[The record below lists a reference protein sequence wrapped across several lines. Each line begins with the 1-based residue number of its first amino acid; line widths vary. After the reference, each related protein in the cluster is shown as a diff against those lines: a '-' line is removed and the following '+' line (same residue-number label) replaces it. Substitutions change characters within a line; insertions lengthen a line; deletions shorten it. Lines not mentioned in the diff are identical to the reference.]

1 MFGHAAN
8 RLQAVRARG
17 VGGARGL
24 TIFSEDARTMKP
36 ESYPWKTW
44 AARAHRPTLP
54 ATTHTQCTL
63 TYWLTNYRYANPS
76 QRIQNNVS
84 QNKSTGSPELKSR
97 SLDTPHTR
105 ALCVTVWH
113 NPGPRRSGGRPVKY
127 PSCRRGG
134 APAALT
140 SRAGCSHGGATRTA
154 PRPPSRFRRA
164 PTRLFSVPKIQ
175 DSDPA
180 SQSQRT
186 CRPPPV
192 TLPHTA
198 TPLFLLRS
206 LTDEPATTSAD
217 VNIEQIDRSLI

>member
-36 ESYPWKTW
+36 ESYPWKTR

-84 QNKSTGSPELKSR
+84 QNKSTGSPESKSR

-113 NPGPRRSGGRPVKY
+113 SPGPRRCGGRPGEVSKL
-127 PSCRRGG
+127 PAWRSARCTHLTSGLFTRRSDTHCA
-134 APAALT
+134 APALAV
-140 SRAGCSHGGATRTA
+140 SPRSHPTIFGAKNPGFRSSIAIAANMPTATRHA
-154 PRPPSRFRRA
+154 PTHSYTTIFATIANRRA
-164 PTRLFSVPKIQ
+164 CDDVGGCEYR
-175 DSDPA
+175 
-180 SQSQRT
+180 
-186 CRPPPV
+186 
-192 TLPHTA
+192 
-198 TPLFLLRS
+198 
-206 LTDEPATTSAD
+206 AD
-217 VNIEQIDRSLI
+217 